1 MSTLLSCH
9 GLSRSFGALK
19 AVDDV
24 GLTVR
29 AGSRHAVI
37 GPNGAGK
44 STLFSL
50 LTGLLRPTSGTV
62 MLGGRDITHL
72 SEVRRA
78 RLGLSQTMQHVSLFP
93 SLTAAENVTL
103 AVQRN
108 QERRVSPLPGRRRQ
122 VTEQV
127 ERMLARTGL
136 EGRGG
141 IAASAL
147 SHGEAKQLEL
157 ALVLACEP
165 RLLLLDEPAAGM
177 SRAETAR
184 LAELIAG
191 LPAEVTVLF
200 VEHDLDLVFSLA
212 TDVTVLHLGA
222 VLLSGS
228 PADIRDDPR
237 VQEAYLGTSR
247 REDLFTAP
255 TAASGEPR
263 VPTRP

>member
-1 MSTLLSCH
+1 MSPLLSCH

-24 GLTVR
+24 GLEVR

-62 MLGGRDITHL
+62 VLGGRDITHL

-93 SLTAAENVTL
+93 SLTAAENVAL
-103 AVQRN
+103 AVQRHN
-108 QERRVSPLPGRRRQ
+108 GRVSPVPVRRRH
-122 VTEQV
+122 VTGRVEQ
-127 ERMLARTGL
+127 MLARTGL
-136 EGRGG
+136 DGRGG
-141 IAASAL
+141 VPVSAQ
-147 SHGEAKQLEL
+147 SHGETKQLEL
-157 ALVLACEP
+157 ALALACEP

-177 SRAETAR
+177 SRAETGH
-184 LAELIAG
+184 LSDLLAG

-212 TDVTVLHLGA
+212 TEVTVLHLGA

-228 PADIRDDPR
+228 PADVRDDPR
-237 VQEAYLGTSR
+237 VQQAYLGTSR
-247 REDLFTAP
+247 RDDLFTAP
-255 TAASGEPR
+255 TAAPGEPR